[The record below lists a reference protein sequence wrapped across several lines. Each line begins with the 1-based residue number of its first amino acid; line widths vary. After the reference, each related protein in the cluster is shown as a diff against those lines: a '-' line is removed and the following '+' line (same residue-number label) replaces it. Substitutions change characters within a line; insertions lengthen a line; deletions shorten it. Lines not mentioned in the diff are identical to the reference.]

1 MEAVAASDRV
11 CTRRSLGGVGSVATA
26 AGAACL
32 NRNPSRRPVA
42 LRERTTRPGGRIAQ
56 RYDMTSL
63 EVNRIPTR
71 QQPLREEKT
80 VVSGAQAGA
89 GHGGNDGWG
98 LWQTTARSEG
108 RGGRL

>member
-42 LRERTTRPGGRIAQ
+42 LREHTTRPAGMYCAKVRH
-56 RYDMTSL
+56 D
-63 EVNRIPTR
+63 
-71 QQPLREEKT
+71 QPE
-80 VVSGAQAGA
+80 
-89 GHGGNDGWG
+89 H
-98 LWQTTARSEG
+98 
-108 RGGRL
+108 